1 LVELL
6 ARAARGDQSAFAD
19 VVRAHQGM
27 VYGVAYNYLHDSAMA
42 EELAQEVF
50 LILYRNLGKIESPA
64 HLIFWLR
71 KVTSHRCIDFSRRHR
86 IEVQQLTDEMPE
98 PAAVFREPD
107 PLLSSTLRRLVATL
121 PEVPRMVVTLR
132 YQEDLEPA
140 EISEVL
146 DMPVNTVKSHLRRS
160 LNILREKVTRY
171 LGEEIEV

>member
-1 LVELL
+1 
-6 ARAARGDQSAFAD
+6 
-19 VVRAHQGM
+19 M

-50 LILYRNLGKIESPA
+50 LILYRNLGKIESA
-64 HLIFWLR
+64 SHLTHWLR

-98 PAAVFREPD
+98 PAAVLREPD

-140 EISEVL
+140 EIAEML

-160 LNILREKVTRY
+160 LSILREKVTRY
-171 LGEEIEV
+171 LGEEVEV

>member
-1 LVELL
+1 
-6 ARAARGDQSAFAD
+6 
-19 VVRAHQGM
+19 M

-50 LILYRNLGKIESPA
+50 LILYRNLGKIESA
-64 HLIFWLR
+64 SHLTHWLR

-140 EISEVL
+140 EIAEML

-160 LNILREKVTRY
+160 LSILREKVTRY
-171 LGEEIEV
+171 LGEEVEV